1 MYNTLTKP
9 RIFRQQTGTPGR
21 WAYHL
26 MVCVLLIGGIA
37 LSGCSSSKQVTR
49 VDADTTI
56 DLSGRWNDS
65 DSRMVADD
73 IIQDCLT
80 HPWINDHGINTGG
93 KPVVIVGGIRNKSME
108 HIPVATFI
116 TDIERA
122 FINSGKVRTVSS
134 ATERSEIREE
144 RADQGEFAALET
156 IKRMGRELGAD
167 YMMTGEINTIEDRE
181 GGDQIIFYQTDLTL
195 TNIET
200 NEKIWIGNKKIKKFV
215 GRDKFKM

>member
-1 MYNTLTKP
+1 MYKILAAQAVPYSLYRLT
-9 RIFRQQTGTPGR
+9 IYT
-21 WAYHL
+21 
-26 MVCVLLIGGIA
+26 VLIGIIVF
-37 LSGCSSSKQVTR
+37 SGCSASKQVTR

-56 DLSGRWNDS
+56 DLSGRWNDT
-65 DSRMVADD
+65 DSRMVADE
-73 IIQDCLT
+73 IIGDCLS

-122 FINSGKVRTVSS
+122 FINSGKVRTVSGAS
-134 ATERSEIREE
+134 ERGEIREE

-181 GGDQIIFYQTDLTL
+181 GGDQVVFYQTDLTL

-200 NEKIWIGNKKIKKFV
+200 NEKIWIGNKKIKKFI
-215 GRDKFKM
+215 GRDKFKL

>member
-1 MYNTLTKP
+1 MCKILTVKP
-9 RIFRQQTGTPGR
+9 FRYGLIISALFVGITIF
-21 WAYHL
+21 
-26 MVCVLLIGGIA
+26 
-37 LSGCSSSKQVTR
+37 SSCSSSKQVTR

-56 DLSGRWNDS
+56 ALSGRWNDT

-134 ATERSEIREE
+134 SSERGEIREE
-144 RADQGEFAALET
+144 RADQGEFAAIET
-156 IKRMGRELGAD
+156 VKRMGRELGAD

-181 GGDQIIFYQTDLTL
+181 GGDQVIFYQTDLTL

>member
-1 MYNTLTKP
+1 MNKILAAKPVTYSPYRLT
-9 RIFRQQTGTPGR
+9 IS
-21 WAYHL
+21 AI
-26 MVCVLLIGGIA
+26 LLGIVA
-37 LSGCSSSKQVTR
+37 FSGCSASKQVTR

-56 DLSGRWNDS
+56 DLSGRWNDT
-65 DSRMVADD
+65 DSRMVADE
-73 IIQDCLT
+73 IIGDCLS

-134 ATERSEIREE
+134 ASERGEIREE

-181 GGDQIIFYQTDLTL
+181 GGDQVVFYQTDLTL

-200 NEKIWIGNKKIKKFV
+200 NEKIWIGNKKIKKFI
-215 GRDKFKM
+215 GRDKFKL

>member
-1 MYNTLTKP
+1 MYKFLSTQFAVYGLT
-9 RIFRQQTGTPGR
+9 IS
-21 WAYHL
+21 AI
-26 MVCVLLIGGIA
+26 LIGILA
-37 LSGCSSSKQVTR
+37 FSGCGGSKQVTR

-56 DLSGRWNDS
+56 DLSGRWNDT
-65 DSRMVADD
+65 DSRMVADE
-73 IIQDCLT
+73 IIGDCLS

-122 FINSGKVRTVSS
+122 FINSGKVRTVSGS
-134 ATERSEIREE
+134 SERGEIREE

-156 IKRMGRELGAD
+156 VKRMGRELGAD

-181 GGDQIIFYQTDLTL
+181 GGDQVVFYQTDLTL

-200 NEKIWIGNKKIKKFV
+200 NEKIWIGNKKIKKFI
-215 GRDKFKM
+215 GRDKFKL

>member
-1 MYNTLTKP
+1 MYKILAAKTVTYSPYRL
-9 RIFRQQTGTPGR
+9 IIC
-21 WAYHL
+21 AI
-26 MVCVLLIGGIA
+26 LLGIVA
-37 LSGCSSSKQVTR
+37 FSGCSASKQVTR

-56 DLSGRWNDS
+56 DLSGRWNDT
-65 DSRMVADD
+65 DSRMVADE
-73 IIQDCLT
+73 IIGDCLS
-80 HPWINDHGINTGG
+80 HPWINDHGINAGG

-134 ATERSEIREE
+134 ASERGEIREE

-181 GGDQIIFYQTDLTL
+181 GGDQVVFYQTDLTL

-200 NEKIWIGNKKIKKFV
+200 NEKIWIGNKKIKKFI
-215 GRDKFKM
+215 GRDKFKL

>member
-1 MYNTLTKP
+1 MYN
-9 RIFRQQTGTPGR
+9 RILATQPV
-21 WAYHL
+21 AYRFTIYAVL
-26 MVCVLLIGGIA
+26 MSVIIA
-37 LSGCSSSKQVTR
+37 FSGCGASKQVTR
-49 VDADTTI
+49 VDADSTI
-56 DLSGRWNDS
+56 DLSGRWNDA

-80 HPWINDHGINTGG
+80 HPWINEHGMNTGG
-93 KPVVIVGGIRNKSME
+93 RPIVIVGGIRNKSME

-122 FINSGKVRTVSS
+122 FINSGKVRTVSG
-134 ATERSEIREE
+134 ATDRDEIRAE

-156 IKRMGRELGAD
+156 VKRMGRELGAD

-200 NEKIWIGNKKIKKFV
+200 NEKIWIGNKKIKKFI

>member
-1 MYNTLTKP
+1 MYPILTTKSSVYRFIVCAVAVSTL
-9 RIFRQQTGTPGR
+9 
-21 WAYHL
+21 
-26 MVCVLLIGGIA
+26 V
-37 LSGCSSSKQVTR
+37 LSGCSASKQVTR
-49 VDADTTI
+49 VDAGTTI
-56 DLSGRWNDS
+56 DLSGRWNDT

-80 HPWINDHGINTGG
+80 HPWINAHGMDTGA

-122 FINSGKVRTVSS
+122 FINSGKVRTVSGAS
-134 ATERSEIREE
+134 DRGEIREE
-144 RADQGEFAALET
+144 RADQGEFAAIES

-181 GGDQIIFYQTDLTL
+181 GGDQVIFYQTDLTL

-200 NEKIWIGNKKIKKFV
+200 NEKVWIGNKKIKKFV

>member
-1 MYNTLTKP
+1 MYKILAAKAVAYRLT
-9 RIFRQQTGTPGR
+9 IY
-21 WAYHL
+21 AI
-26 MVCVLLIGGIA
+26 LIGIIVF
-37 LSGCSSSKQVTR
+37 SGCSSSKQVTR
-49 VDADTTI
+49 VEADTTI
-56 DLSGRWNDS
+56 DLSGRWNDT
-65 DSRMVADD
+65 DSRMVADE
-73 IIQDCLT
+73 IITDCLN
-80 HPWINDHGINTGG
+80 HPWINDHGMSTGG

-122 FINSGKVRTVSS
+122 FINTGKVRTVSS
-134 ATERSEIREE
+134 SSERSEIREE
-144 RADQGEFAALET
+144 RADQGEFAAIET

-181 GGDQIIFYQTDLTL
+181 GGDQVVFYQTDLTL

-200 NEKIWIGNKKIKKFV
+200 NEKIWIGQKKIKKFI

>member
-1 MYNTLTKP
+1 MYRLL
-9 RIFRQQTGTPGR
+9 TGTPSVSN
-21 WAYHL
+21 L
-26 MVCVLLIGGIA
+26 TCCVLALGLIFLTACG
-37 LSGCSSSKQVTR
+37 SSKQVTR

-56 DLSGRWNDS
+56 DLSGRWNDA
-65 DSRMVADD
+65 DSRMVADE
-73 IIQDCLT
+73 IIEDCLT
-80 HPWINDHGINTGG
+80 HPWINTHGMDTGA
-93 KPVVIVGGIRNKSME
+93 KPVVIVGGIRNRSME

-122 FINSGKVRTVSS
+122 FINSGKVRTVSG
-134 ATERSEIREE
+134 ANERSEIRQE
-144 RADQGEFAALET
+144 RAEQGEFAAIET

-181 GGDQIIFYQTDLTL
+181 DGDQIIFYQTDLTL

>member
-1 MYNTLTKP
+1 MFKILTVPKSVVY
-9 RIFRQQTGTPGR
+9 RLAIYTVFMSIIIF
-21 WAYHL
+21 
-26 MVCVLLIGGIA
+26 
-37 LSGCSSSKQVTR
+37 SGCGASKQVTR

-56 DLSGRWNDS
+56 DLSGRWNDA
-65 DSRMVADD
+65 DSRMVADE
-73 IIQDCLT
+73 IIGDCLT
-80 HPWINDHGINTGG
+80 HPWINDHGISAAG

-122 FINSGKVRTVSS
+122 FINSGKVRTVSGAS
-134 ATERSEIREE
+134 ERGEIREE
-144 RADQGEFAALET
+144 RAAQGEFAALET
-156 IKRMGRELGAD
+156 VKRMGRELGAD

-181 GGDQIIFYQTDLTL
+181 GGDQVIFYQTDLTL

-200 NEKIWIGNKKIKKFV
+200 NEKIWIGNKKLKKFI